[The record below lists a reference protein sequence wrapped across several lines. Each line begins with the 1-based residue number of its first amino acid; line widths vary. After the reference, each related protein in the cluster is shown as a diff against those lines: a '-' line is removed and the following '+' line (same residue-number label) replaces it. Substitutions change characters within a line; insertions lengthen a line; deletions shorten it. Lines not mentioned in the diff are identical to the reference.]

1 MKRVIETDRAPKA
14 IGPYSQ
20 AIVVGNMMFV
30 SGQIPVDPKT
40 GEIVDGTIE
49 EKTKQVLENLKA
61 ILEAGGFSLEDVVKV
76 TIFTTS
82 IDFFPKVNE
91 VYSRYFSSHKPARSF
106 VSVAQLPKNVEI
118 EIEAIA
124 VKEGE

>member
-1 MKRVIETDRAPKA
+1 MKWVVETEKAPKA

-40 GEIVDGTIE
+40 GNLIEGTIE
-49 EKTKQVLENLKA
+49 EKTERVLENLKA

-76 TIFTTS
+76 TVFTTS
-82 IDFFPKVNE
+82 IDFFPRVNE
-91 VYSRYFSSHKPARSF
+91 VYARYFDTHKPARSF
-106 VSVAQLPKNVEI
+106 VAVSQLPKNVEI

>member
-1 MKRVIETDRAPKA
+1 MIETSRAPKA

-30 SGQIPVDPKT
+30 SGQIPVDPET
-40 GEIVDGTIE
+40 GEIVEGTIE
-49 EKTKQVLENLKA
+49 KKTERVLENLKA

-82 IDFFPKVNE
+82 IEFFSKVNE

-106 VSVAQLPKNVEI
+106 VAVAQLPKNVEI